1 MGFDQSEPAQGPIK
15 ITNTHMIDKKIL
27 QALQTLPS
35 IKINQR
41 IIKTVCEREGWGE

>member
-15 ITNTHMIDKKIL
+15 ITNTHMINKKIL

-35 IKINQR
+35 INRR
-41 IIKTVCEREGWGE
+41 IIKTLCEREGWGE

>member
-15 ITNTHMIDKKIL
+15 IINTHMINKKIL

-35 IKINQR
+35 INQR
-41 IIKTVCEREGWGE
+41 IIKTVCERECWGE